1 MIMVNQA
8 FHEIHKHIIIRM
20 FKGIIFYCFN
30 HMMIQIKKGADTFM
44 EEKKTEVVF
53 F

>member
-1 MIMVNQA
+1 M
-8 FHEIHKHIIIRM
+8 KSTSIRV

-30 HMMIQIKKGADTFM
+30 HKMIQIKKGADTFM